1 MSNTCEQRHI
11 TTSCSMLCYTFFF
24 PIRKLTMLSSG
35 KYRICHSNP
44 TRARSPCI
52 ASHGRLL
59 TSQHCHLPIFLLA
72 FGLLVPVAWNNFKGH
87 TATSW
92 HLRGS
97 SGSPPMMDPG
107 NLQYITLGARGPIDL
122 TKHTRYQRHI
132 KLNAIIAGPLGHK
145 RCPIFPCGSD
155 LPFHRILH
163 REDLQLHAMFLSNQL
178 LKFITRSE
186 TTIAGLLK
194 FLALQA

>member
-1 MSNTCEQRHI
+1 MNNTCEQRHI
-11 TTSCSMLCYTFFF
+11 TTSCSMLCYTSFFS
-24 PIRKLTMLSSG
+24 IRKLTMLSSG
-35 KYRICHSNP
+35 IYRICHSNP

-97 SGSPPMMDPG
+97 SGSPVMDPG
-107 NLQYITLGARGPIDL
+107 NLQYITLGAHGPIDL

-132 KLNAIIAGPLGHK
+132 KLNAIIAGPLGHE

-155 LPFHRILH
+155 LPS
-163 REDLQLHAMFLSNQL
+163 MSSNSSSR
-178 LKFITRSE
+178 RSA
-186 TTIAGLLK
+186 IAYDVLV
-194 FLALQA
+194 